1 MKIFEFIKLNNI
13 FKNLLI
19 LIPFLVAGGNIN
31 PESLRIFGEGFTI
44 FFFLTTC
51 CYIIN
56 NFTDRKIDRINIL
69 KKKKY
74 YPEEKEIFKI
84 FLFFFTLFLLSVFYF
99 KSFHNYFL
107 YLYILNFVLYNF
119 YFKQIFLIDILFL
132 TNFYLIRLLYG
143 VQIFDLDFSSG
154 FFIFFVTIFLCL
166 SLGKRIIQINVN
178 KLAKENRIIPY
189 SIKDKLYLKRSF
201 LIFLSINFLTF
212 LFFFIQNLDF
222 IVFETNFFLNI
233 KNYNN
238 FEIISLL
245 FFYSVL
251 VLRLFF
257 LISKDLIKKDIYEFF
272 LKDKITLIVLFIVV
286 IELIYLQV
294 KAIF

>member
-31 PESLRIFGEGFTI
+31 PESLLIFGEGFTI

-251 VLRLFF
+251 ILRLFF

>member
-1 MKIFEFIKLNNI
+1 M
-13 FKNLLI
+13 
-19 LIPFLVAGGNIN
+19 
-31 PESLRIFGEGFTI
+31 
-44 FFFLTTC
+44 
-51 CYIIN
+51 
-56 NFTDRKIDRINIL
+56 
-69 KKKKY
+69 
-74 YPEEKEIFKI
+74 
-84 FLFFFTLFLLSVFYF
+84 
-99 KSFHNYFL
+99 
-107 YLYILNFVLYNF
+107 
-119 YFKQIFLIDILFL
+119 
-132 TNFYLIRLLYG
+132 
-143 VQIFDLDFSSG
+143 
-154 FFIFFVTIFLCL
+154 CL